1 VPSLRHTI
9 GFFLAVGLLAAEAGP
24 AAAVEA
30 PRLAVG
36 DHWTYF
42 TNTTTQDGFRLVGTA
57 TFAIDARAVFVLNG
71 RSHDVFRV
79 EVGGSGNASG
89 RVEFEGKTYSLS
101 GTWTLAGEEFLEVSG
116 LKIVSSYVRL
126 LATGRTQ
133 PLNLALTIRVENT
146 TTFEILDDAWRF
158 PVDAGDVGTLTER
171 LNASEEFLARA
182 GLSEERS
189 STNGTGIRTLRY
201 RAEAE
206 ERLSVPAGTFDTI
219 RINETWPDGRYT
231 HLYYASAVGNNV
243 RSESFNAIGT
253 KIASTDLESYRYQST
268 EPSPPSWLTILESS
282 LIVAAIASAVV
293 VLIVRRRKRVRIR
306 PPGPPP
312 GPS

>member
-1 VPSLRHTI
+1 MRSLRHTI
-9 GFFLAVGLLAAEAGP
+9 GFFLAVGLLATEAGP
-24 AAAVEA
+24 AAAVDA
-30 PRLAVG
+30 PRLTVG

-57 TFAIDARAVFVLNG
+57 TFAIDARAVFALNG
-71 RSHDVFRV
+71 RSHDVFQV
-79 EVGGSGNASG
+79 EVGGSGNVSG
-89 RVEFEGKTYSLS
+89 RVEFEGNTYSLS

-126 LATGRTQ
+126 LANGRTQ

-146 TTFEILDDAWRF
+146 TTFEILDDTWRF

-206 ERLSVPAGTFDTI
+206 ERVSVPAGTFDTV

-231 HLYYASAVGNNV
+231 HLYYASGVGNNV
-243 RSESFNAIGT
+243 RSESYGATGT
-253 KIASTDLESYRYQST
+253 KIASTGLVSYRYQST

-282 LIVAAIASAVV
+282 FIVAAIASAVV

-306 PPGPPP
+306 PPGPPL